1 MAEANAIIDKK
12 TIRKIDGFNEYMWA
26 TTHNNTVNTLSSLF
40 TTFFPVN
47 VDLTHINRSIT
58 SLADSTAASLTEA
71 TVAVEELKAQIR
83 VPGIEDALEEAT
95 KKRDNLERKS
105 RRMANTAS
113 NLEAADLLLDQVVSS
128 VFENVNAEMNA
139 TYPESEKGKKG
150 SELEFDSFIWSSFMR
165 ASSELKK
172 GMEVL
177 LNGSMVENDG

>member
-40 TTFFPVN
+40 TTFFPIN
-47 VDLTHINRSIT
+47 VDLTYINRSIT
-58 SLADSTAASLTEA
+58 SLANSTAASLTEA
-71 TVAVEELKAQIR
+71 TVALEELKAQIR
-83 VPGIEDALEEAT
+83 VPGIEAALEEAN

-113 NLEAADLLLDQVVSS
+113 NLEAADLLLNQVVSS
-128 VFENVNAEMNA
+128 AFENVNAEMNA
-139 TYPESEKGKKG
+139 HPESEKGKKE

-165 ASSELKK
+165 ASEELKK

-177 LNGSMVENDG
+177 LDGSMVENDG